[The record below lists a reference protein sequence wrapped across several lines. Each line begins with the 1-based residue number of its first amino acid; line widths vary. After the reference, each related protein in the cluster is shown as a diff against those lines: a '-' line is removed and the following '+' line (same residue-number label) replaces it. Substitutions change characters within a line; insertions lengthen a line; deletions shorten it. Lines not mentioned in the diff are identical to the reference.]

1 MESQAL
7 RTADAADPDAER
19 VLDALSDDDTR
30 RILAACGGSPRT
42 VNELAEECE
51 VPLSSVY
58 RKVETL
64 VENGLLEERVR
75 PRKRGRHPS
84 EYGRA
89 AEGVSLRFT
98 DDGVDLA
105 LD

>member
-1 MESQAL
+1 MDTKGVTRELASP
-7 RTADAADPDAER
+7 DPED
-19 VLDALSDDDTR
+19 VLDALSDDDSR
-30 RILAACGGSPRT
+30 RILAACGDSPHT

-89 AEGVSLRFT
+89 TDGVSLRFT
-98 DDGVDLA
+98 DDGVELA